1 MIKIIK
7 EILLVII
14 AIVVAYVISLSWIL
28 HDFTVGRNKE
38 WEK

>member
-14 AIVVAYVISLSWIL
+14 AIVAYVISLSWIL